1 MFFEGP
7 MATPI
12 RPNFQTPQPQATQR
26 PDAARSAAQRAFFN
40 AALGNTTAPS
50 APQAQPSVQ
59 FSAEPARPTQ
69 KIPTSLPTEPPTRI
83 MRPGSFLDIKV

>member
-1 MFFEGP
+1 

-12 RPNFQTPQPQATQR
+12 RPGFQTPQPQATPR

-40 AALGNTTAPS
+40 AALGNTAAPG
-50 APQAQPSVQ
+50 APQAAAQSAAQ
-59 FSAEPARPTQ
+59 FTPQPARPAQ
-69 KIPTSLPTEPPTRI
+69 KIPTSLPAEPPTRI